1 MHKSL
6 YYTAGIIL
14 TDWLTCLH
22 GYVSSTCC
30 LAFFY
35 ILFASILGSI
45 SKEKICVIE
54 IKLATLAVI
63 VTRASANTPLHF
75 QEAILRLSF
84 GVRAT

>member
-1 MHKSL
+1 MAMYH
-6 YYTAGIIL
+6 
-14 TDWLTCLH
+14 LH
-22 GYVSSTCC
+22 V
-30 LAFFY
+30 AFFCIFGLLRY
-35 ILFASILGSI
+35 FRYGSI
-45 SKEKICVIE
+45 SKEKTCVIE